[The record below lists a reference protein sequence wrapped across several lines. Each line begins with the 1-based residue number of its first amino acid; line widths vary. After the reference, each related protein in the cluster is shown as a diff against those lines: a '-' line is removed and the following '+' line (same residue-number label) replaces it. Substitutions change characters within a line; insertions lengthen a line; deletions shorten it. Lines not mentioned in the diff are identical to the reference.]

1 MLPNTHLRVIPTQA
15 VALSALRL
23 LREGAGQSFAFE
35 QIRPRPELPEI
46 AIRALGPEDA
56 RAFRNIA
63 LEALNRDGHFFATEL
78 AREAAR
84 SDAEWLAACTETA
97 DHAVFGGFVGNRLVG
112 IMAARRWECDESGR
126 SVCWGSAYVQPAH
139 RRTGVG
145 RFLYGTREQWSKQRG
160 FAAAVI
166 AIREDNARSI
176 EIHSKNDAV
185 RFGVETMRYAD
196 GTEGL
201 THWYRK
207 ALLRVA

>member
-84 SDAEWLAACTETA
+84 SDAEWAAACTETA
-97 DHAVFGGFVGNRLVG
+97 DHAVFGGFVGNRSDRHIGIVRGMPYGYSSGCGSVQAVG
-112 IMAARRWECDESGR
+112 L
-126 SVCWGSAYVQPAH
+126 Q
-139 RRTGVG
+139 
-145 RFLYGTREQWSKQRG
+145 
-160 FAAAVI
+160 AAA
-166 AIREDNARSI
+166 IRLFDRDRTSALIGAFSI
-176 EIHSKNDAV
+176 LQITSKC
-185 RFGVETMRYAD
+185 FGV
-196 GTEGL
+196 
-201 THWYRK
+201 
-207 ALLRVA
+207 